1 MQKLHHYLVITLT
14 VLSTIFILQNMQMVT
29 VEVFFWELSM
39 PRALLMALL
48 LIIGIVI
55 GLLRQSS
62 KRSEAE

>member
-14 VLSTIFILQNMQMVT
+14 VLTTIFILQNMQMVT

-39 PRALLMALL
+39 PRALLMFLI

-62 KRSEAE
+62 KRSEEE